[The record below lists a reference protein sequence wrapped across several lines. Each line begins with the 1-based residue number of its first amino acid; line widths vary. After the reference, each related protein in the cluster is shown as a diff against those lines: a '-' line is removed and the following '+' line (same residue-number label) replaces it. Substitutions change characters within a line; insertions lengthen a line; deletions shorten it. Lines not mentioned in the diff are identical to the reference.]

1 MKLAVLITII
11 VLPVRVAVCCSVAQ
25 CVLQRVASCC
35 SVSHY
40 VAVFCIDGVACRRCM
55 KSAVLIT
62 IICPSG
68 VCCSVLQC
76 VTVCLA
82 VCVAVFVEVS
92 VAVSVAVQ
100 HYYHFLWYVWSRA
113 DF

>member
-11 VLPVRVAVCCSVAQ
+11 VLPVRVALCCSVAQ

-40 VAVFCIDGVACRRCM
+40 VAVFCIGGVACRRCL

-62 IICPSG
+62 IIITII
-68 VCCSVLQC
+68 V
-76 VTVCLA
+76 LA
-82 VCVAVFVEVS
+82 VCVAVCCSLRCSLRCS
-92 VAVSVAVQ
+92 VCLGECCS
-100 HYYHFLWYVWSRA
+100 
-113 DF
+113 